1 MMIGAH
7 SSDPLACGL
16 KINLSRVEDSRE
28 VDQIDNHEIAFDIHQ
43 EQFIECLRGI
53 AGATV

>member
-28 VDQIDNHEIAFDIHQ
+28 VDQIDKHKIAFDIRQ
-43 EQFIECLRGI
+43 QQFIECLRGI